1 MRPSIFF
8 RALVGVSLL
17 FCMLRGVIAS
27 PLPNPTNASKT
38 DRDQITETLLDY
50 IVGTANG
57 EPDRL
62 KKAFHP
68 DFKLYAVTDAKE
80 LLIRSGTQ
88 YIADIKTGEKNSRV
102 GRILSIDVEND
113 VATAKAEIL
122 IPGFRIYT
130 DYFML
135 VKYQNN
141 WKIVQKS
148 YTWKEVPK
156 QRNRVLFVTSN
167 QHTYGNT
174 NINTANHFQEIV
186 IAYDVFMKNG
196 YAVDFVSPHG
206 GAIPLGYIE
215 TSDKT
220 QKEHLYNAEF
230 MDRLENTLSPSMIN
244 PGEYK
249 AIYYSGGGSAMFGV
263 AENENI
269 QAIAG
274 KIYEQGGIISA
285 ICHGT
290 AGIANLKNKDGA
302 YIIAN
307 KKITGFPDMFEDTQA
322 EYYKTFPFS
331 IDKQITKNGG
341 RFVYEKSWASRFY
354 VADGNIITGQDPSAT
369 ASVAQKVIDT
379 LQGKSQ

>member
-1 MRPSIFF
+1 
-8 RALVGVSLL
+8 
-17 FCMLRGVIAS
+17 MLRGAVGS
-27 PLPNPTNASKT
+27 PVPNAMGTSKT
-38 DRDQITETLLDY
+38 DREQITETLLDY

-57 EPDRL
+57 EPARL
-62 KKAFHP
+62 QKAFHP
-68 DFKLYAVTDAKE
+68 DFKLYAVNDAKE
-80 LLIRSGTQ
+80 LLVRSGAQ
-88 YIADIKTGEKNSRV
+88 YIADIKPGEKNSRI

-122 IPGFRIYT
+122 IPNFRIYT

-148 YTWKEVPK
+148 YTWKEIPK
-156 QRNRVLFVTSN
+156 HKNKVLFVTSN

-174 NINTANHFQEIV
+174 TINTANHFQEIV
-186 IAYDVFMKNG
+186 IAYDVFIKNG
-196 YAVDFVSPHG
+196 YTVDFVSPTG

-220 QKEHLYNAEF
+220 QKEYLYNAEF
-230 MDRLENTLSPSMIN
+230 MHRLKSTLSPSMIN
-244 PGEYK
+244 PGDYQ
-249 AIYYSGGGSAMFGV
+249 AIYYSGGGSAMFGI
-263 AENENI
+263 AEHSNI

-274 KIYEQGGIISA
+274 KIYEQGGVISA

-290 AGIANLKNKDGA
+290 AGIANLKNKEGA
-302 YIIAN
+302 FIVAN

-341 RFVYEKSWASRFY
+341 SFVYEKSWASQFY

-379 LQGKSQ
+379 LKGKSQ